1 MKISTDFPLAS
12 DYPIATEMILI
23 QTAWKAIDEQGTIA
37 FPSQYV
43 DMIEKQLNS
52 GNTIAV
58 FRVKP
63 KKQDSVIP
71 S

>member
-12 DYPIATEMILI
+12 DFPIATEMVLI
-23 QTAWKAIDEQGTIA
+23 QKAWKAIDEQGTIA
-37 FPSQYV
+37 FPSQYI
-43 DMIEKQLNS
+43 DEIEYQLNK
-52 GNTIAV
+52 GDVIAV